1 MVSYLFHYYM
11 SKRVEREDVHIIPL
25 GYEFDRA
32 VRPFDERHVDRV
44 HLITMDE
51 IEKYSSPNELSL
63 TKKQRHYD
71 DLVIKYIESR
81 GIEVVVHR
89 IDMFE
94 ILPVMALISQIVKD
108 EKQQNNCVSV
118 NMSACGRLT
127 SFAVTQAAMANQ
139 VRLYYVRADAY
150 SQNEKEVELHGLS
163 ICNSCRIWDLEN
175 FRYDLPS
182 GLDRTVLLKVSGK
195 PDGLSG
201 ENLLHEIINE
211 ERKGYET
218 KFWELPIR
226 ERRRV
231 QSNYLTKLRKGPIER
246 LEKAGYI
253 TKKRVGRSLMLY
265 ITPSGKYV
273 ACVCNE

>member
-1 MVSYLFHYYM
+1 M
-11 SKRVEREDVHIIPL
+11 SKRVEGVDVHIIPL

-32 VRPFDERHVDRV
+32 IRPFDEKHVDRV
-44 HLITMDE
+44 HLITMDD
-51 IEKYSSPNELSL
+51 IEKYSSPNELAL

-71 DLVIKYIESR
+71 NLVLKYIENI

-94 ILPVMALISQIVKD
+94 ILPVMALISHIIK
-108 EKQQNNCVSV
+108 EEHLHNNRVSV

-150 SQNEKEVELHGLS
+150 SQNDEETELHGLS

-182 GLDRTVLLKVSGK
+182 GLDRTIILKISK
-195 PDGLSG
+195 NPDGLSG
-201 ENLLHEIINE
+201 ENLLYQIINE
-211 ERKGYET
+211 GRKGYET
-218 KFWELPIR
+218 KFWELPVR
-226 ERRRV
+226 ERRRF

-253 TKKRVGRSLMLY
+253 TKKRVGRQLMLY
-265 ITPSGKYV
+265 ITQSGKYV